1 MEHFLHAPGSV
12 GGFPPKFDGGKTYI
26 SSTVLLHK
34 FAPESLEDF
43 LLMKTEDNVG
53 VEKLL
58 EETDGGKIK
67 RKGTFSF
74 FLH

>member
-1 MEHFLHAPGSV
+1 MEHFLHAPRSV

-34 FAPESLEDF
+34 FAPASWRIF
-43 LLMKTEDNVG
+43 LLMKTEENVG
-53 VEKLL
+53 VEKLP
-58 EETDGGKIK
+58 EEKDGGKNK